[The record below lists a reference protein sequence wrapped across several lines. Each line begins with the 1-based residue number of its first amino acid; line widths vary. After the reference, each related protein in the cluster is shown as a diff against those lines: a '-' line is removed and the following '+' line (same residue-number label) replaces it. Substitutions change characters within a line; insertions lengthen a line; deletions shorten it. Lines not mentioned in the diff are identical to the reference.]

1 MRKKLILLALIGL
14 FLSGCGQSPSV
25 AVLDMER
32 LAKETGLEKISSDLL
47 DKTRE
52 ELQAGLQ
59 AQQEELKAQVTAQQ
73 EKMSDPPT
81 QAEMQQLAELS
92 AIAGRQLQQAQQK
105 ANITLQQL
113 GRNLA
118 RQFRAQI
125 QPHARRVAVLRGMSL
140 VLQDDRNTV
149 FVALPEID
157 ITDAVITEIK
167 GVTIE
172 LKAEKKD
179 TPAQEESVPVDG
191 N

>member
-81 QAEMQQLAELS
+81 QEEMQQLAELS

-125 QPHARRVAVLRGMSL
+125 QPHARRVAILRGMSL

-179 TPAQEESVPVDG
+179 TPAQEESK
-191 N
+191 